1 LLVLTK
7 ALLLYL
13 AHLIALIG
21 TPYAKLNCSRY
32 ILAARGA
39 DLELCN
45 SSEMYYGCGGRMVQV
60 GAAHKDVVEL
70 SLYEDELQPGD
81 VICFRAGHVSAY
93 LGAGLMVGSGRSGV
107 KVRRILGQFPLD
119 NWYHGPIRVQRWKD
133 LAEKDLRPH
142 HADPGMLARLGNNV
156 GPKPRAGHAG

>member
-1 LLVLTK
+1 LAVIAK
-7 ALLLYL
+7 ALALYI
-13 AHLIALIG
+13 AHLLALIG

-32 ILAARGA
+32 ILAAHGN
-39 DLELCN
+39 DSELCN

-81 VICFRAGHVSAY
+81 VICFRAGHVLAY
-93 LGAGLMVGSGRSGV
+93 LGAGLMVGSGRNGV
-107 KVRRILGQFPLD
+107 AVRRILDHSPFD

-133 LAEKDLRPH
+133 LAEEDLRPH
-142 HADPGMLARLGNNV
+142 RADPETLVRLGNNV
-156 GPKPRAGHAG
+156 GMRPRAGHGS